1 MCSFLYRYQ
10 DNAEL
15 KPSGQSQPQP
25 QARHPPHA
33 QLPQGL
39 PGAQNNFGYG
49 ATSTSASYAPSQG
62 PQDMPDSFSQRNN
75 PHVPS
80 NRTSNSYAAQMRQVS
95 GGPMHASLNVPQ
107 SMNVLNSP
115 VHFQSQMRSHALIAN
130 AMGVNSIERGAEV
143 SRQSHAMPAA
153 SPPDPSQHPSTKNTN
168 TANGSRI
175 YKNEEFAALL
185 LPELFAENLF
195 AQATSFNGLAGGN
208 PSQAANTVTPSAQ
221 PMASN
226 LNGGV
231 SISHGVNNLQSSLQN
246 GGRSAVGWA
255 GNQPPSSLNART
267 GTSQLNGSNGRP
279 NTQQSTVTPSIP
291 PRFSGPIHGIGL
303 QTTQQFAGGSAAAS
317 LMGMQRH
324 GNPMSGN
331 QSVQNTTAS
340 NWTGPRNSTQ
350 QRPQIRNPQAGP
362 SPNLRNPL
370 TGTQSHID
378 TSRFT
383 DFRHPP
389 INAPSN
395 SRNATRISNMPL
407 PSASQ
412 GNNMVNT
419 GSGINQTNQRYFNGA
434 STQPGAMRPNININT
449 AGYRG
454 NNPTSTSTNS
464 EMRET
469 SPNQPIC
476 SLMPPDQAT
485 QGAIPQPSNQTNPA
499 QSMPMTRPQDR
510 LQTHPAQPV
519 PIGQGGQIHTNSTP
533 NPPNLQQ
540 PPQENLAQFGQ
551 QIFNANNVS
560 TPNPSTLV
568 QHPVKHF
575 QPESPVQIINLRDAE
590 FTQPF
595 TFPTKQ
601 DGWNLIINELPPK
614 IQNAHSQKPNIVI
627 SNGQGLIVYLFNP
640 KFLGG
645 FNLGASPTLSLYT
658 LLSLPRT
665 TLNTETYF
673 HENAIQPP
681 SIVIQNEGALG
692 APAGQAQELASAPEA
707 YVPDNTSRPLK
718 RTSFEAGIAN
728 SDSDSASQEQRSKK
742 PKMDETHPTASAIVP
757 SATPQ
762 MKIAPSTSESTAT
775 PVWNPTFATISG
787 PKAPGSETGA
797 LVSSNTQLPA
807 NKNTTNSQALK
818 DVPSPQG
825 GTSTTGVDEKA
836 SSKNLT
842 SNAISPTQDQHQK
855 SESTEVPRLDVDHMC
870 PQVSTQNSAFFPF
883 SWKFPEEVE
892 KLPEAFN
899 DPALR
904 SYLEN
909 NSRYFGPLRL
919 PPKKGQTQQP
929 PAKTPLPPSSLQ
941 LFEIPGRETHENSLK
956 RKLEP
961 EEREAKRQKIL
972 EARAAAVARAHLT
985 KYYNDLRGHHRRTLR
1000 SLQNPDKASVD
1011 SLQKLL
1017 EEEEEEER
1025 ERTRKRQSRR
1035 KKPADPLYWLNER
1048 YPGELD
1054 EFYGSGEVDP
1064 NPQQTE
1070 KETPASETSKS
1081 PGITSVSTGDA
1092 TVDAAWA
1099 DMSQERTE
1107 NLESPQTS
1115 STVSSSSVATPASA
1129 GQENQGYDFLFHR
1142 AMVEDFFGESL
1153 PTPEQLLDDRFGTA
1167 DGKLDLAAKNKIVNM
1182 EEDKRHMSPISQ

>member
-15 KPSGQSQPQP
+15 KASGQSQPQA

-49 ATSTSASYAPSQG
+49 ATSISASYAPSQG
-62 PQDMPDSFSQRNN
+62 PQAMPDSFSQRNN

-80 NRTSNSYAAQMRQVS
+80 NRKSNSYAAQMRQVS

-115 VHFQSQMRSHALIAN
+115 VQFQSQMRSHALFAN

-143 SRQSHAMPAA
+143 SRQAHAMPAA
-153 SPPDPSQHPSTKNTN
+153 SPPDPSQHPSPENTN

-185 LPELFAENLF
+185 LPELFAENVF

-208 PSQAANTVTPSAQ
+208 LSQATNTRTPSAQ

-255 GNQPPSSLNART
+255 GNQAPSSLNART

-279 NTQQSTVTPSIP
+279 NTQQSTGAPSIP

-324 GNPMSGN
+324 GNAMSGN
-331 QSVQNTTAS
+331 QSVQHTTAS

-362 SPNLRNPL
+362 SPNLGNPL
-370 TGTQSHID
+370 AGTQSHVD

-383 DFRHPP
+383 GFRHPP

-395 SRNATRISNMPL
+395 SRNATRISSMPL

-434 STQPGAMRPNININT
+434 SIQPGAMRPNININT

-510 LQTHPAQPV
+510 VQTHPAQPV

-560 TPNPSTLV
+560 TPNPSTSV

-575 QPESPVQIINLRDAE
+575 QPESPVQIINLRNAE

-595 TFPTKQ
+595 TFP
-601 DGWNLIINELPPK
+601 
-614 IQNAHSQKPNIVI
+614 
-627 SNGQGLIVYLFNP
+627 
-640 KFLGG
+640 
-645 FNLGASPTLSLYT
+645 
-658 LLSLPRT
+658 
-665 TLNTETYF
+665 
-673 HENAIQPP
+673 
-681 SIVIQNEGALG
+681 
-692 APAGQAQELASAPEA
+692 
-707 YVPDNTSRPLK
+707 
-718 RTSFEAGIAN
+718 
-728 SDSDSASQEQRSKK
+728 RSKK
-742 PKMDETHPTASAIVP
+742 PKMDETHPTTSAIVP

-762 MKIAPSTSESTAT
+762 MKIAPSTSEPTAT
-775 PVWNPTFATISG
+775 PVWNPIFATISG

-797 LVSSNTQLPA
+797 LFSSNTQLPA

-855 SESTEVPRLDVDHMC
+855 SESTEAPRLDVDHMC
-870 PQVSTQNSAFFPF
+870 PQVSTQNSASVPF

-909 NSRYFGPLRL
+909 NWRYFGPLRL
-919 PPKKGQTQQP
+919 PPKKGQNQQT

-941 LFEIPGRETHENSLK
+941 LFEITGRETHENSLK

-972 EARAAAVARAHLT
+972 EARAAAVARARLT

-1017 EEEEEEER
+1017 EEDEEEER
-1025 ERTRKRQSRR
+1025 ERKRQSRR

-1054 EFYGSGEVDP
+1054 EFYRSGEEVDP

-1070 KETPASETSKS
+1070 KETPALETSKS
-1081 PGITSVSTGDA
+1081 LRSTSFSTGDA
-1092 TVDAAWA
+1092 TIDAAWA
-1099 DMSQERTE
+1099 DMSQERAE

-1142 AMVEDFFGESL
+1142 TIVEEFFGVSL
-1153 PTPEQLLDDRFGTA
+1153 PTPEPLPDDRFRRA
-1167 DGKLDLAAKNKIVNM
+1167 DGKLDLVAKNNIVNM
-1182 EEDKRHMSPISQ
+1182 EEDKRHMSPISQWDKTRVTREEAGLPPGWGETRAWPVEIKEE